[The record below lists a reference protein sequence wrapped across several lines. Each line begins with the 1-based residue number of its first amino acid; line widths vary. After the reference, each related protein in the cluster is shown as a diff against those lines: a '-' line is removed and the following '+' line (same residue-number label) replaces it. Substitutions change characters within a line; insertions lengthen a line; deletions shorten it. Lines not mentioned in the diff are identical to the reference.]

1 MKGQKRLKLAI
12 SAQNIGGFTINK
24 GRFSRKR
31 LRISLDIMSNAR
43 DFLTLLL
50 SLLRRGY
57 DASN

>member
-12 SAQNIGGFTINK
+12 SAQNIGDFTINR
-24 GRFSRKR
+24 GRISRKR
-31 LRISLDIMSNAR
+31 LRISLDIMSSVR